1 MSPSSEVRGEEHSAR
16 NGFTALA
23 LDRRTAE
30 RRDAAWVSRR
40 LEDPATRFVPVFGAQ
55 SLVAERPHPHA
66 LLLDAEESAALQ
78 PRARA
83 TVFLGEG
90 EGRSYFAL
98 ALPPEAAEGTPFE
111 TELRDLRRVAPLLAH
126 GEAALLAYA
135 RAMAYWHDQHRYC
148 GHCGSPT
155 ESREGG
161 HLRVC
166 TRAACGTHHF
176 PRTDPAV
183 IVLVSHGGRALLG
196 RQRVWPATL
205 YSTIAGFVEPGESLE
220 DAVIREVREETGVEV
235 EAVTYRSSQ
244 PWPFPSSLM
253 LGFRAT
259 ARSAGICCGDG
270 ELEDARWF
278 SRRALQAA
286 IEAGTLRLP
295 SPVSIAYRLIRTWYD
310 EG

>member
-1 MSPSSEVRGEEHSAR
+1 MSPSSEAHSAR

-23 LDRRTAE
+23 LNRCTAE
-30 RRDAAWVSRR
+30 RRDAAWVAER
-40 LEDPATRFVPVFGAQ
+40 LADPATRFVPVFGAQ

-66 LLLDAEESAALQ
+66 LLLDAEESAPLQ
-78 PRARA
+78 SRARA

-90 EGRSYFAL
+90 EGHAYFAL
-98 ALPPEAAEGTPFE
+98 ALAPEEAAGTPFE
-111 TELRDLRRVAPLLAH
+111 ADLRDLRRIASLLAH

-166 TRAACGTHHF
+166 TRAKCGTHHF

-196 RQRVWPATL
+196 RQRLWPPTL

-253 LGFRAT
+253 LGFRAR
-259 ARSAGICCGDG
+259 ARSTEICCGDG

-286 IEAGTLRLP
+286 IEAHTLRLP
-295 SPVSIAYRLIRTWYD
+295 SPVSIAYQLIRTWYD